1 MRHNNATSMPSSLRV
16 ATCRTLPEPDED
28 EAPLLAA
35 LAERGVD
42 ARMASWD
49 DPAERW
55 DAPVPTVIR
64 STWNYIHDLDAF
76 LRWAARAAAAAP
88 LWNPLEIVAENVHKS
103 YLAALERRGHAVV
116 PTLFFRRGA
125 RVALG
130 CAAGERGFE
139 AIVVKPAVG
148 AASWKTRRFASADE
162 PAAQAFVDELV
173 AERDV
178 MVQPYV
184 RSVEGHGERALV
196 WIDGALT
203 HAVRKAP
210 RFSADDE
217 QVSGALPVADDERA
231 LAEAVLAPY
240 VDRLLYG
247 RVDVARDEAGRPVVM
262 ELELVEPS
270 LFLLRHPP
278 ALARLADALAR
289 RL

>member
-1 MRHNNATSMPSSLRV
+1 MPRALRI
-16 ATCRTLPEPDED
+16 ATCMTLPEPDED

-35 LAERGVD
+35 LAERGVA
-42 ARMASWD
+42 ARMAAWE
-49 DPAERW
+49 DPGEPW

-64 STWNYIHDLDAF
+64 STWNYIHHLDDF
-76 LRWAARAAAAAP
+76 LAWAARAAAAAP
-88 LWNPLEIVAENVHKS
+88 LLNPLGVIAQNAHKS
-103 YLAALERRGHAVV
+103 YLAALERRGHPIV
-116 PTLFFRRGA
+116 PTLFLRRGA

-139 AIVVKPAVG
+139 RIVVKPTVG
-148 AASWKTRRFASADE
+148 AGSFATRRFDSPDD
-162 PAAQAFVDELV
+162 PAAQAFVDQLV

-178 MVQPYV
+178 MVQAYV
-184 RSVEGHGERALV
+184 PSVEDHGERALV

-203 HAVRKAP
+203 HAVRKTP
-210 RFSADDE
+210 RFGGDVEEVSA
-217 QVSGALPVADDERA
+217 PVAIAADERA

-240 VDRLLYG
+240 AAELLYG
-247 RVDVARDEAGRPVVM
+247 RVDVARDAAGRPMIM
-262 ELELVEPS
+262 ELELIEPS